1 MAEINGAHR
10 QGQRHR
16 QRHRQ
21 RSWQHWLCRRS
32 LQRRRRSSGSTAPAA
47 LFLQSRPGRWIKTA
61 MTVSLSPTPEA
72 ALPSPAARLSLQKST
87 IAADTTTIRS
97 LDWDRS
103 RFDIEFGL
111 RNGTTYNAFLVRGER
126 IALID
131 TSHAKFRDLWLAC
144 LREELDPR
152 QIDVLIVSHTEP
164 DHSGLV
170 ADLLE
175 LNPEIEVVAS
185 KVAIQFL
192 ENQVHRPFRSR
203 AVKSGD
209 QLDLGTNPDS
219 GVAHRFEF
227 LSAPNLHWPDT
238 IFSFDHGSGIL
249 YTCDAF
255 GLHYCSEDL
264 FDVDPG
270 AIAPD
275 FRFYYECLMGPNAR
289 SVLQAM
295 KRMEALPPIS
305 TIAVGHGPLL
315 RHHLDLWTADYRS
328 WSSDRSQGEAYAAVC
343 YLSQYG
349 FCDRL
354 SQAIARGISKA
365 EAQVQLVD
373 LRATDAQE
381 LSALIGEAS
390 AVVVPTWPAQPD
402 ADLQASIGTLLA
414 ALKPKQWLAVY
425 DAYGGNDQ
433 PIDTV
438 ASQLRSL
445 GQKQAFAPLRIRQVP
460 GAADY
465 QLCEEAGTDLGQ
477 LLTRARAIAA
487 MKSLDGDLDKALGRL
502 SGGLYVVTARQ
513 GEGDSIRSGAMVA
526 SWVSQASFAPPGISI
541 AVARDRAI
549 ESLLQVG
556 DRFVLNILRQDNHQ
570 ALLRH
575 FLRRFP
581 PGADR
586 FAGVSVLEGVARG
599 GPVLGDA
606 LAYLGCRVTQRMEV
620 PDHWIIY
627 AEVEQGNVS
636 DASART
642 AVHHRKVGNH
652 Y

>member
-1 MAEINGAHR
+1 MAETAVA
-10 QGQRHR
+10 
-16 QRHRQ
+16 
-21 RSWQHWLCRRS
+21 
-32 LQRRRRSSGSTAPAA
+32 STP
-47 LFLQSRPGRWIKTA
+47 
-61 MTVSLSPTPEA
+61 
-72 ALPSPAARLSLQKST
+72 RLSLQCEA
-87 IAADTTTIRS
+87 IAADSTTIRS

-111 RNGTTYNAFLVRGER
+111 RNGTTYNSFLVRGKR
-126 IALID
+126 TALID
-131 TSHAKFRDLWLAC
+131 TSHLKFESTWLP
-144 LREELDPR
+144 LLQE
-152 QIDVLIVSHTEP
+152 QIDPKAIDHLIVSHTEP
-164 DHSGLV
+164 DHSGLIGHLI
-170 ADLLE
+170 D
-175 LNPEIEVVAS
+175 LNPEIEIVGS

-192 ENQVHRPFRSR
+192 ENQVHRPFKSR
-203 AVKSGD
+203 AVKSGEE
-209 QLDLGTNPDS
+209 LDLGTNPES
-219 GVAHRFEF
+219 GVQHRFEF

-238 IFSFDHGSGIL
+238 IFSFDHGTGIL

-255 GLHYCSEDL
+255 GLHYCSDDV

-275 FRFYYECLMGPNAR
+275 FRFYYDCLMGPNAR

-295 KRMEALPPIS
+295 KRMDALPAIN

-315 RHHLDLWTADYRS
+315 REHLSLWLSDYRE
-328 WSSDRSQGEAYAAVC
+328 WSEGRSKGEAYAAVC
-343 YLSQYG
+343 YVSQYG

-354 SQAIARGISKA
+354 SQAIARGIGKA

-390 AVVVPTWPAQPD
+390 AVVVPTWPANPD

-414 ALKPKQWLAVY
+414 ALQPKQWVATY
-425 DAYGGNDQ
+425 DAYGGNDE

-438 ASQLRSL
+438 ASQLRGL
-445 GQKQAFAPLRIRQVP
+445 GQKEAFEPLRIRQVP
-460 GAADY
+460 DGNDY
-465 QLCEEAGTDLGQ
+465 QRCEEAGTDLGQ
-477 LLTRARAIAA
+477 LLTRAKTIAA

-513 GEGDSIRSGAMVA
+513 EERASAMVA
-526 SWVSQASFAPPGISI
+526 SWVSQASFEPPGLTV
-541 AVARDRAI
+541 AVAKDRAI
-549 ESLLQVG
+549 EALMQVG
-556 DRFVLNILRQDNHQ
+556 DRFVLNVLREDNHQ
-570 ALLRH
+570 GLLRH
-575 FLRRFP
+575 FLKRFP

-586 FAGVSVLEGVARG
+586 FAGVATLDGVAAG

-606 LAYLGCRVTQRMEV
+606 LAYLGCRVLQRMEG

-627 AEVEQGNVS
+627 AEVEQGNVA
-636 DASART
+636 DTEAST

>member
-1 MAEINGAHR
+1 MTATPSAPP
-10 QGQRHR
+10 
-16 QRHRQ
+16 
-21 RSWQHWLCRRS
+21 
-32 LQRRRRSSGSTAPAA
+32 SSPAPTAP
-47 LFLQSRPGRWIKTA
+47 
-61 MTVSLSPTPEA
+61 
-72 ALPSPAARLSLQKST
+72 RLSLQCEP
-87 IAADTTTIRS
+87 IAAGTTAIRS

-126 IALID
+126 TALID
-131 TSHAKFRDLWLAC
+131 TSHAKFRDSWLPL
-144 LREELDPR
+144 LRE
-152 QIDVLIVSHTEP
+152 QIDPMAIDFLIVSHTEP
-164 DHSGLV
+164 DHSGLIG
-170 ADLLE
+170 DLIDA
-175 LNPEIEVVAS
+175 NPEIEIIAS

-209 QLDLGTNPDS
+209 TLDLGCGAD
-219 GVAHRFEF
+219 GVEHRFEF

-238 IFSFDHGSGIL
+238 IFSFDHGTAIL

-255 GLHYCSEDL
+255 GLHYCSDDL

-289 SVLQAM
+289 SVLQAL
-295 KRMEALPPIS
+295 KRMDALPEIS

-315 RHHLDLWTADYRS
+315 REHLPLWVGDYRE
-328 WSSDRSQGEAYAAVC
+328 WSGQRSAGHTYAAIC
-343 YLSQYG
+343 YVSQYG

-354 SQAIARGISKA
+354 SQAIARGVAKA
-365 EAQVQLVD
+365 EAQVQLID
-373 LRATDAQE
+373 LRATDPQE
-381 LSALIGEAS
+381 LSALIGEAT
-390 AVVVPTWPAQPD
+390 AVVVPTWPAEPD
-402 ADLQASIGTLLA
+402 ADLQAAVGTLLA
-414 ALKPKQWLAVY
+414 ALNPKQWLACY
-425 DAYGGNDQ
+425 DAFGGNDE
-433 PIDTV
+433 PIDAV
-438 ASQLRSL
+438 AGQLRSL
-445 GQKQAFAPLRIRQVP
+445 NPQEAFTPLRIRQVP

-465 QLCEEAGTDLGQ
+465 QRCEEAGTDLGQ
-477 LLTRARAIAA
+477 LLTREKTIAA

-513 GEGDSIRSGAMVA
+513 GEGESVRSGAMVA
-526 SWVSQASFAPPGISI
+526 SWVSQASFEPPGITV
-541 AVARDRAI
+541 AVAKDRAI

-556 DRFVLNILRQDNHQ
+556 DRFVLNILREDNHQ
-570 ALLRH
+570 QLLRH

-586 FAGVSVLEGVARG
+586 FAGVSVLEGAASG

-606 LAYLGCRVTQRMEV
+606 LAFLGCRVAQRMEG

-627 AEVEQGNVS
+627 AEVEQGNVA
-636 DASART
+636 DTNAST

>member
-1 MAEINGAHR
+1 MSATPSAIPA
-10 QGQRHR
+10 
-16 QRHRQ
+16 
-21 RSWQHWLCRRS
+21 
-32 LQRRRRSSGSTAPAA
+32 TAPR
-47 LFLQSRPGRWIKTA
+47 LTLQCEP
-61 MTVSLSPTPEA
+61 
-72 ALPSPAARLSLQKST
+72 
-87 IAADTTTIRS
+87 IAAGTTAIRS

-126 IALID
+126 TALID
-131 TSHAKFRDLWLAC
+131 TSHAKFRDSWLPL
-144 LREELDPR
+144 LRE
-152 QIDVLIVSHTEP
+152 QIDPMAIDFLIVSHTEP
-164 DHSGLV
+164 DHSGLIG
-170 ADLLE
+170 DLIDV
-175 LNPEIEVVAS
+175 NPEIEIIAS

-209 QLDLGTNPDS
+209 TLDLGCGAD
-219 GVAHRFEF
+219 GVEHRFEF

-238 IFSFDHGSGIL
+238 IFSFDHGTAIL

-255 GLHYCSEDL
+255 GLHYCSDDL

-289 SVLQAM
+289 SVLQAL
-295 KRMEALPPIS
+295 KRMDALPEIH

-315 RHHLDLWTADYRS
+315 REHLPLWVSDYRE
-328 WSSDRSQGEAYAAVC
+328 WSGQRSAGHTYAAIC
-343 YLSQYG
+343 YVSQYG

-354 SQAIARGISKA
+354 SQAIARGVAKA
-365 EAQVQLVD
+365 EAQVQLID
-373 LRATDAQE
+373 LRATDPQE
-381 LSALIGEAS
+381 LSALIGEAT
-390 AVVVPTWPAQPD
+390 AVVVPTWPAEPD
-402 ADLQASIGTLLA
+402 ADLQAAVGTLLA
-414 ALKPKQWLAVY
+414 ALNPKQWLACY
-425 DAYGGNDQ
+425 DAFGGNDA
-433 PIDTV
+433 PIDAV
-438 ASQLRSL
+438 AGQLRSL
-445 GQKQAFAPLRIRQVP
+445 NPQEAFTPLRIRQVP

-465 QLCEEAGTDLGQ
+465 QRCEEAGTDLGQ
-477 LLTRARAIAA
+477 LLTREKTIAA

-513 GEGDSIRSGAMVA
+513 GEGESVRSGAMVA
-526 SWVSQASFAPPGISI
+526 SWVSQASFQPPGITV
-541 AVARDRAI
+541 AVAKDRAI

-556 DRFVLNILRQDNHQ
+556 DRFVLNILREDNHQ
-570 ALLRH
+570 QLLRH

-586 FAGVSVLEGVARG
+586 FAGVSVLEGAASG

-606 LAYLGCRVTQRMEV
+606 LAFLGCRVAQRMEG

-627 AEVEQGNVS
+627 AEVEQGNVA
-636 DASART
+636 DTNAST

>member
-1 MAEINGAHR
+1 MAVVA
-10 QGQRHR
+10 
-16 QRHRQ
+16 
-21 RSWQHWLCRRS
+21 
-32 LQRRRRSSGSTAPAA
+32 STP
-47 LFLQSRPGRWIKTA
+47 
-61 MTVSLSPTPEA
+61 
-72 ALPSPAARLSLQKST
+72 RLSLQCEA
-87 IAADTTTIRS
+87 IASDTTTIRS

-111 RNGTTYNAFLVRGER
+111 RNGTTYNSFLVRGER
-126 IALID
+126 TALID
-131 TSHAKFRDLWLAC
+131 TSHLKFEGTWLDLLK
-144 LREELDPR
+144 EHIDP
-152 QIDVLIVSHTEP
+152 QSIDVLIVSHTEP

-170 ADLLE
+170 GHVID
-175 LNPEIEVVAS
+175 LNPDIEVVGS

-192 ENQVHRPFRSR
+192 ENQVHRPFKSR

-209 QLDLGTNPDS
+209 ELDLGTNPES
-219 GVAHRFEF
+219 GIQHRFEF

-238 IFSFDHGSGIL
+238 IFSFDHGTGIL

-255 GLHYCSEDL
+255 GMHYCSEDT

-270 AIAPD
+270 ALAPD
-275 FRFYYECLMGPNAR
+275 FRFYYDCLMGPNAR

-295 KRMEALPPIS
+295 KRMDGLEGTIN
-305 TIAVGHGPLL
+305 TIATGHGPLL
-315 RHHLDLWTADYRS
+315 RHHLNLWMGDYKD
-328 WSSDRSQGEAYAAVC
+328 WSSDRSKGEAYAAVC

-354 SQAIARGISKA
+354 SQAIARGIGKA

-390 AVVVPTWPAQPD
+390 AVVVPTWPANPD
-402 ADLQASIGTLLA
+402 PELQASIGTLLA
-414 ALKPKQWLAVY
+414 ALKPKQWIGSY
-425 DAYGGNDQ
+425 DAYGGNDE
-433 PIDTV
+433 PIDAV
-438 ASQLRSL
+438 ATQLRSM
-445 GQKQAFAPLRIRQVP
+445 GQKEAFEPLRVRQVP
-460 GAADY
+460 DGNDY
-465 QLCEEAGTDLGQ
+465 QRCEEAGTDLGQ
-477 LLTRARAIAA
+477 LLTRAKTIAA

-513 GEGDSIRSGAMVA
+513 EERASAMVA
-526 SWVSQASFAPPGISI
+526 SWVSQASFDPPGITV
-541 AVARDRAI
+541 AVAKDRAI
-549 ESLLQVG
+549 EALLQVG
-556 DRFVLNILRQDNHQ
+556 DRFVLNILREDNYQD
-570 ALLRH
+570 LMRH
-575 FLRRFP
+575 FLKRFP

-586 FAGVSVLEGVARG
+586 FAGVSTLEGVANG

-606 LAYLGCRVTQRMEV
+606 LAFLGCRVSQRMEG

-627 AEVEQGNVS
+627 GEVEQGNVS
-636 DASART
+636 DTEART

>member
-1 MAEINGAHR
+1 MSATPSAIPA
-10 QGQRHR
+10 
-16 QRHRQ
+16 
-21 RSWQHWLCRRS
+21 
-32 LQRRRRSSGSTAPAA
+32 TAP
-47 LFLQSRPGRWIKTA
+47 
-61 MTVSLSPTPEA
+61 
-72 ALPSPAARLSLQKST
+72 RLSLQCAP
-87 IAADTTTIRS
+87 IAAGTTAIRS

-126 IALID
+126 TALID
-131 TSHAKFRDLWLAC
+131 TSHAKFRDSWLPL
-144 LREELDPR
+144 LRE
-152 QIDVLIVSHTEP
+152 QIDPMAIDFLIVSHTEP
-164 DHSGLV
+164 DHSGLIG
-170 ADLLE
+170 DLIDV
-175 LNPEIEVVAS
+175 NPEIEIIAS

-209 QLDLGTNPDS
+209 TLDLGCGAD
-219 GVAHRFEF
+219 GVEHRFEF

-238 IFSFDHGSGIL
+238 IFSFDHGTGVL

-255 GLHYCSEDL
+255 GLHYCSDDL

-289 SVLQAM
+289 SVLQAL
-295 KRMEALPPIS
+295 KRMDALPEIH

-315 RHHLDLWTADYRS
+315 REHLPLWVSDYRE
-328 WSSDRSQGEAYAAVC
+328 WSGQRSAGHTYAAIC
-343 YLSQYG
+343 YVSQYG

-354 SQAIARGISKA
+354 SQAIARGVAKA
-365 EAQVQLVD
+365 EAQVQLID
-373 LRATDAQE
+373 LRATDPQE
-381 LSALIGEAS
+381 LSALIGEAT
-390 AVVVPTWPAQPD
+390 AVVVPTWPAEPD
-402 ADLQASIGTLLA
+402 ADLQAAVGTLLA
-414 ALKPKQWLAVY
+414 ALNPKQWLACY
-425 DAYGGNDQ
+425 DAFGGNDA
-433 PIDTV
+433 PIDAV
-438 ASQLRSL
+438 AGQLRSL
-445 GQKQAFAPLRIRQVP
+445 NPQEAFTPLRIRQVP

-465 QLCEEAGTDLGQ
+465 QRCEEAGTDLGQ
-477 LLTRARAIAA
+477 LLTREKTIAA

-513 GEGDSIRSGAMVA
+513 GEGESVRSGAMVA
-526 SWVSQASFAPPGISI
+526 SWVSQASFEPPGITV
-541 AVARDRAI
+541 AVAKDRAI

-556 DRFVLNILRQDNHQ
+556 DRFVLNILREDNHQ
-570 ALLRH
+570 QLLRH

-586 FAGVSVLEGVARG
+586 FAGVSVLEGAASG

-606 LAYLGCRVTQRMEV
+606 LAFLGCRVAQRMEG

-627 AEVEQGNVS
+627 AEVEQGNVA
-636 DASART
+636 DTNAST

>member
-1 MAEINGAHR
+1 MSATPSAIPA
-10 QGQRHR
+10 
-16 QRHRQ
+16 
-21 RSWQHWLCRRS
+21 
-32 LQRRRRSSGSTAPAA
+32 TAPR
-47 LFLQSRPGRWIKTA
+47 LTLQCEP
-61 MTVSLSPTPEA
+61 
-72 ALPSPAARLSLQKST
+72 
-87 IAADTTTIRS
+87 IAAGTTAIRS

-126 IALID
+126 TALID
-131 TSHAKFRDLWLAC
+131 TSHAKFRDTWLPL
-144 LREELDPR
+144 LREQIDPAA
-152 QIDVLIVSHTEP
+152 IDVLIVSHTEP
-164 DHSGLV
+164 DHSGLIG
-170 ADLLE
+170 DLIDA
-175 LNPEIEVVAS
+175 NPEIEIVAS

-209 QLDLGTNPDS
+209 TLDLGCGAD
-219 GVAHRFEF
+219 GVEHRFEF

-238 IFSFDHGSGIL
+238 IFSFDHGTGVL

-255 GLHYCSEDL
+255 GLHYCSDDL

-289 SVLQAM
+289 SVLQAL
-295 KRMEALPPIS
+295 KRMDALPEIH

-315 RHHLDLWTADYRS
+315 REHLPLWVSDYRE
-328 WSSDRSQGEAYAAVC
+328 WSGQRSAGHTYAAIC
-343 YLSQYG
+343 YVSQYG

-354 SQAIARGISKA
+354 SQAIARGVAKA
-365 EAQVQLVD
+365 EAQVQLID
-373 LRATDAQE
+373 LRATDPQE
-381 LSALIGEAS
+381 LSALIGEAT
-390 AVVVPTWPAQPD
+390 AVVVPTWPAEPD
-402 ADLQASIGTLLA
+402 ADLQAAVGTLLA
-414 ALKPKQWLAVY
+414 ALNPKQWLACY
-425 DAYGGNDQ
+425 DAFGGNDA
-433 PIDTV
+433 PIDAV
-438 ASQLRSL
+438 AGQLRSL
-445 GQKQAFAPLRIRQVP
+445 NPQEAFTPLRIRQVP

-465 QLCEEAGTDLGQ
+465 QRCEEAGTDLGQ
-477 LLTRARAIAA
+477 LLTREKTIAA

-513 GEGDSIRSGAMVA
+513 GEGESVRSGAMVA
-526 SWVSQASFAPPGISI
+526 SWVSQASFEPPGITV
-541 AVARDRAI
+541 AVAKDRAI

-556 DRFVLNILRQDNHQ
+556 DRFVLNILREDNHQ
-570 ALLRH
+570 QLLRH

-586 FAGVSVLEGVARG
+586 FAGVSVLEGAASG

-606 LAYLGCRVTQRMEV
+606 LAFLGCRVAQRMEG

-627 AEVEQGNVS
+627 AEVEQGNVA
-636 DASART
+636 DTNAST